1 MSILSMTGFARSQ
14 GAVAAFRYSWELK
27 SVNAKGLDLRLRA
40 PQDFDSVEIKAREKI
55 AARLARGAV
64 FANLVAKRED
74 EAQSARLNRAA
85 LDALLA
91 ALAEAPA
98 PANVGPATLDG
109 LLAVRGVVE
118 LVEPELS
125 DTQRADLEAH
135 ILRSL
140 DEALDALIASRKAEG
155 DALATVLLQRLDRI
169 STLAAQADAAP
180 ARQPEAI
187 RARLQQQLARLL
199 ESADSLDPARLHQEA
214 ALLAVRA
221 DIREELD
228 RLKAHLE
235 SASKLLVAGGPIGRR
250 LDFLAQEL
258 GRETNTLCAKSNDA
272 GLTAIGLE
280 LKIEVEQFREQVQ
293 NIE

>member
-40 PQDFDSVEIKAREKI
+40 PPDFDSVEIKSREKI

-91 ALAEAPA
+91 ALSETPP

-109 LLAVRGVVE
+109 LLAIRGVVE

-125 DTQRADLEAH
+125 DAQRADLESH
-135 ILRSL
+135 ILQSL

-169 STLAAQADAAP
+169 SALAAQADAAP

-199 ESADSLDPARLHQEA
+199 EGADSLDPARLYQEA

>member
-1 MSILSMTGFARSQ
+1 MTGFARSQ

-40 PQDFDSVEIKAREKI
+40 PPDFDSVEIRAREKI

-91 ALAEAPA
+91 ALSETPP

-109 LLAVRGVVE
+109 LLAIRGVVE

-125 DTQRADLEAH
+125 DAQRADLESH

-199 ESADSLDPARLHQEA
+199 EGADSLDPARLYQEA

>member
-40 PQDFDSVEIKAREKI
+40 PPDFDSVEIKAREKI

-91 ALAEAPA
+91 ALSETPP

-109 LLAVRGVVE
+109 LLAIRGVVE

-125 DTQRADLEAH
+125 DAQRADLESH

-199 ESADSLDPARLHQEA
+199 EGADSLDPARLYQEA

>member
-40 PQDFDSVEIKAREKI
+40 PPDFDSVEIRAREKI

-85 LDALLA
+85 LDALLD
-91 ALAEAPA
+91 ALSQTPP

-109 LLAVRGVVE
+109 LLAIRGVVE

-125 DTQRADLEAH
+125 DAQRADLESH

-155 DALATVLLQRLDRI
+155 GALATVLLQRLDRI

-199 ESADSLDPARLHQEA
+199 EGADSLDPARLYQEA

>member
-1 MSILSMTGFARSQ
+1 MSLHSMTGFARVQ
-14 GAVAAFRYSWELK
+14 GAVASFRYAWELK

-40 PQDFDSVEIKAREKI
+40 PPDFDSVEIKAREKI
-55 AARLARGAV
+55 AARLARGSI
-64 FANLVAKRED
+64 FANLAARRED
-74 EAQSARLNRAA
+74 ESQIARLNRPA

-91 ALAEAPA
+91 ALAERPP
-98 PANVGPATLDG
+98 PANIGPATLDG

-118 LVEPELS
+118 IVEPELS
-125 DTQRADLEAH
+125 EAERAELEAR
-135 ILRSL
+135 ILQSL
-140 DEALDALIASRKAEG
+140 DEALDALVASRKAEG
-155 DALATVLLQRLDRI
+155 EALAEVLRRRLDRI

-187 RARLQQQLARLL
+187 LARLKQQVARIL
-199 ESADSLDPARLHQEA
+199 ENAEGLDPTRLHQEA
-214 ALLAVRA
+214 ALLAVRG

-228 RLKAHLE
+228 RLKAHVE
-235 SASKLLVAGGPIGRR
+235 SASKLLVSGGPVGRR

-258 GRETNTLCAKSNDA
+258 GRETNTLCAKSNDT

-280 LKIEVEQFREQVQ
+280 LKIEVEQLREQVQ

>member
-40 PQDFDSVEIKAREKI
+40 PPDFDSVEIKAREKI

-91 ALAEAPA
+91 ALSETPP

-109 LLAVRGVVE
+109 LLAIRGVVE

-125 DTQRADLEAH
+125 DAQRADLESH
-135 ILRSL
+135 ILQSL

-199 ESADSLDPARLHQEA
+199 EGADSLDPARLYQEA